1 MKVFLGTDHAGY
13 EYKEAIKVAL
23 IADGHEVEDCGALTY
38 DAQDDYP
45 DFVFPA
51 AKGVAQDPVNFRG
64 IVLGGSGSGEAI
76 VANKVKGIRCC
87 IGFSEWVV
95 QMGREHN
102 DANMLS
108 LGARVI
114 TKEEAVA
121 FARLFLSTP
130 FSNDPRHVRRIEK
143 VQAIEAKTF
152 KV

>member
-23 IADGHEVEDCGALTY
+23 LADGYEVEDCGALTY

-51 AKGVAQDPVNFRG
+51 AQGVAQDSVNHRG
-64 IVLGGSGSGEAI
+64 IVLGGSGAGEAI

-87 IGFSEWVV
+87 IGFSEWAVR
-95 QMGREHN
+95 MGREHN
-102 DANMLS
+102 DANVLS

-114 TKEEAVA
+114 SKEEAVT
-121 FARLFLSTP
+121 FARLFLTTP

-143 VQAIEAKTF
+143 VRQGESCI
-152 KV
+152 